1 MHKRSLL
8 FAALGAFVGI
18 GTQSAVAA
26 EHFAKRISVLEVSTA
41 GCYFFQLEGVTQAD
55 PAIPNN
61 VWFGIPTGQANAKEM
76 YALLMAVRLNDG
88 ALSRVLTTGGAA
100 CGAAQIQTID
110 F

>member
-1 MHKRSLL
+1 MHKRS
-8 FAALGAFVGI
+8 FMVAALGAFACI
-18 GTQSAVAA
+18 GAQSAVAA
-26 EHFAKRISVLEVSTA
+26 EHFAKQISVLEVSTA
-41 GCYFFQLEGVTQAD
+41 GCYFFQLEGVAQAD

-76 YALLMAVRLNDG
+76 YALLMAVRLSGNT
-88 ALSRVLTTGGAA
+88 LSRVLTTGAAA